1 MILALQYDF
10 GKEILISIV
19 CILVVY
25 AMLYLLTLCVRPLK
39 FLKDKPEKVEED
51 FTSPEPQ
58 KAFGMEDI
66 TDEDMMVAALVAAID
81 CRETTHTDVQVKS
94 IKEIK

>member
-39 FLKDKPEKVEED
+39 FLKDKPEKIEED
-51 FTSPEPQ
+51 DALLEEKKT
-58 KAFGMEDI
+58 FGIEDI
-66 TDEDMMVAALVAAID
+66 TDEDMMVAALIAAID
-81 CRETTHTDVQVKS
+81 CRETSHTDVQVKS